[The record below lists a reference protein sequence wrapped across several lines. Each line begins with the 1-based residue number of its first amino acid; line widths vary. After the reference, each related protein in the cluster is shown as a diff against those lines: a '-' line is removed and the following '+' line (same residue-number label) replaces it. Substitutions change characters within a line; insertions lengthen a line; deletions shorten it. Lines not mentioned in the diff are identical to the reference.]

1 MKTLL
6 SKNSKD
12 LEELQQMVVNNLP
25 SQEIKKEQIVRDAVK
40 STSLPSEVQKSMS
53 ELLAERLKAKPIND
67 DVDDVVKK
75 VQKDM
80 RFVDTSTVNM
90 GTTSVRDKDGKPGKG
105 RMLG

>member
-12 LEELQQMVVNNLP
+12 LEELQQMVTSNLP

-53 ELLAERLKAKPIND
+53 ELLAERLKAKPVRD

-75 VQKDM
+75 IQKEM
-80 RFVDTSTVNM
+80 RFIDTSTVNM
-90 GTTSVRDKDGKPGKG
+90 GTTSVRDKDGKTGKTK
-105 RMLG
+105 MLG

>member
-12 LEELQQMVVNNLP
+12 LEELQQMVTNALP

-53 ELLAERLKAKPIND
+53 DRLAERLKQKTVNN

-75 VQKDM
+75 VQREMKAD
-80 RFVDTSTVNM
+80 FNTVNM
-90 GTTSVRDKDGKPGKG
+90 DATTVRNKDSRVGKSK
-105 RMLG
+105 MLG

>member
-12 LEELQQMVVNNLP
+12 LEELQQMVTNALP

-53 ELLAERLKAKPIND
+53 DRLAERLKQKTVND
-67 DVDDVVKK
+67 DVDNVVKK
-75 VQKDM
+75 VQREMKAD
-80 RFVDTSTVNM
+80 FNTVNM
-90 GTTSVRDKDGKPGKG
+90 DATTVRNKDSRVGKSK
-105 RMLG
+105 MLG

>member
-12 LEELQQMVVNNLP
+12 LEELQQMTASSLP

-40 STSLPSEVQKSMS
+40 STALPSEVQKSMS
-53 ELLAERLKAKPIND
+53 ELLADRLKAKPMKD

-75 VQKDM
+75 VQREM
-80 RFVDTSTVNM
+80 RFIDTSTVNM
-90 GTTSVRDKDGKPGKG
+90 GTTSVRDKDGRSGKTKI
-105 RMLG
+105 LG

>member
-12 LEELQQMVVNNLP
+12 LEELQQMVTNALP

-53 ELLAERLKAKPIND
+53 DRLAERLKQKTVND
-67 DVDDVVKK
+67 DVDNVVKK
-75 VQKDM
+75 VQREMKAD
-80 RFVDTSTVNM
+80 FNTVNM
-90 GTTSVRDKDGKPGKG
+90 DSTTVRNKDSRMGKSK
-105 RMLG
+105 MLG

>member
-12 LEELQQMVVNNLP
+12 LEELQQMVTNALP
-25 SQEIKKEQIVRDAVK
+25 SQEIKKEQIVREAVK

-53 ELLAERLKAKPIND
+53 DRLAERLKQKTVNN

-75 VQKDM
+75 VQREMKAD
-80 RFVDTSTVNM
+80 FNTVNM
-90 GTTSVRDKDGKPGKG
+90 DSTTVRNKDSRMGKSK
-105 RMLG
+105 MLG

>member
-12 LEELQQMVVNNLP
+12 LEELQQMVTNALP
-25 SQEIKKEQIVRDAVK
+25 SQEIKKEQVVREAVK

-53 ELLAERLKAKPIND
+53 DRLAERLKQKTVNN

-75 VQKDM
+75 VQREMKAD
-80 RFVDTSTVNM
+80 FNTVNM
-90 GTTSVRDKDGKPGKG
+90 DTTSVRNKDSRMGKSK
-105 RMLG
+105 MLG